1 MFPKLDLSKLPSVPL
16 SRKAD
21 LDRCS
26 AIYFALDSNHN
37 VLYVGKAINLLFRW
51 KDHHRFEQLS
61 QINRTNSIRLAWWEC
76 TPDPQVLTQAENHFI
91 KVYKPLLNNSI
102 VPTIPKGDFSVVL
115 SKLATNTII
124 MGLFKRSYGYE
135 LKLAYAWRNRNASR
149 KIGQILKQCQN
160 GFTWNKEHIHT
171 SPVWTGSYNNSHAP
185 QQINLY
191 ISPCSTSGLFWDEC
205 TKSSIKFLV
214 AGVLMRAVDWR
225 SHYSI
230 PEPDN
235 FLDLAK
241 LDELLG

>member
-16 SRKAD
+16 SQKAD

-37 VLYVGKAINLLFRW
+37 VLYVGKAINLVFRW

-61 QINRTNSIRLAWWEC
+61 EINRTNSIRLAWWEC
-76 TPDPQVLTQAENHFI
+76 TPDAQVLTQAENHFI

-102 VPTIPKGDFSVVL
+102 VPTIPKGDFCVVL
-115 SKLATNTII
+115 SKLAGNTII
-124 MGLFKRSYGYE
+124 IGLFKRSYGYE
-135 LKLAYAWRNRNASR
+135 LKLAYDCPNRNASR

-160 GFTWNKEHIHT
+160 GFTWNKEYIHT
-171 SPVWTGSYNNSHAP
+171 SPVWIGSYNNSPAP

-191 ISPCSTSGLFWDEC
+191 ISPCLTSGLLWHEC
-205 TKSSIKFLV
+205 TKKSIKVLV
-214 AGVLMRAVDWR
+214 AGVLVRAVEWR
-225 SHYSI
+225 SHYSF
-230 PEPDN
+230 PESEN

-241 LDELLG
+241 LDEFLG